1 MKDLS
6 KYGVTIKEVSPGVYH
21 VKGLLIYSIFIYDK
35 NKDCIVSG
43 NGSLADLKQRI
54 EMLYG
59 KTAKRP
65 NPDRYEKFMAVIE
78 YLESVKK

>member
-21 VKGLLIYSIFIYDK
+21 VKGLLAFNMFIYNK
-35 NKDCIVSG
+35 NEDCIVSG
-43 NGSLADLKQRI
+43 NGSLADFKQRI

-59 KTAKRP
+59 KTAHKP
-65 NPDRYEKFMAVIE
+65 NPERYEKFMAVIE
-78 YLESVKK
+78 YLESVNK